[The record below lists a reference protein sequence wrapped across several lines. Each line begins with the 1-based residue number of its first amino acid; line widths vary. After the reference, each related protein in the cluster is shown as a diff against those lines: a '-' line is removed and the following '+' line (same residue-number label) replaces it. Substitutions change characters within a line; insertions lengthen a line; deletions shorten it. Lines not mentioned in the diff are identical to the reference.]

1 MHPRNKYKHKKPDFI
16 ELAKHRPA
24 LQPYLIF
31 KGPEYASI
39 NFQDPSAL
47 RELACAL
54 LECDFNLKLEIPLDR
69 LIPTIPLRLNY
80 VHWIEDLLMNDDGIV
95 PSGNGIHGIDIGVC
109 LGVHL
114 CVCVHICV
122 MFVCACACVHI
133 CVVFVSVCVCVH
145 ACACL
150 CIQSMYVQFAYPH
163 MYNYA
168 VPFQ

>member
-31 KGPEYASI
+31 KGPDYATVD
-39 NFQDPSAL
+39 FQDPSAL

-54 LECDFNLKLEIPLDR
+54 LKCDFNLKLEIPLDR

-80 VHWIEDLLMNDDGIV
+80 VHWIEDLLMNDDGSV

-109 LGVHL
+109 V
-114 CVCVHICV
+114 CVCVCV
-122 MFVCACACVHI
+122 YLCLCCACV
-133 CVVFVSVCVCVH
+133 CVSVCVV
-145 ACACL
+145 CL
-150 CIQSMYVQFAYPH
+150 CVCIHVHMCVWMCVNMCIYIILGHIYVCRH
-163 MYNYA
+163 MHR
-168 VPFQ
+168 QQK